1 MREEVLRMEHIF
13 CMEDGAVKLNYLS
26 IQIFRGEIYGILCLE
41 SQGIDK
47 LVELI
52 CWNRSLDNGQVFFE
66 EKLVNSVQESRNTR
80 NKVTV
85 VGRHSRLIDGM
96 TLADNLFV
104 MREGFQK
111 YVIPERAVQTETVN
125 VLKKYGIQL
134 SPKTLVK
141 DLGNYDRLVLEV
153 LKSVIAG
160 DSLTILWEISDLLS
174 AEELPRFHSLI
185 SRLAA
190 HGSTFLY
197 IYSHHEVLRPV
208 CDRIAIFKEST
219 IQKVLTVQSTVRE
232 QIQQVF
238 ARYCYE
244 KFIKIRNDM
253 EEKPRGPEVLR
264 LFQVASGNIEELSFT
279 IAKGENVLLLDQSNT
294 ILDDLTEL
302 LLGKEKPQ
310 RGRIFPVPSSG
321 TRGKRIAVIQRNPV
335 SSTLFPELSYLE
347 NLCFPLAEK
356 IPCFWQRPKFQRSV
370 LREYRDEIG
379 PVIEAGNLYDLTQK
393 ELYTLV
399 YYRYLISKPDV
410 VVCVQPL
417 SDLDM
422 YLRIYVGELMG
433 RLHKSGIAVLMLNTE
448 LYDSLYI
455 ADRLIQ
461 VKHGRII
468 GEYTRAEFDEIKLM
482 QTVIFPD

>member
-160 DSLTILWEISDLLS
+160 DSLTILPQS
-174 AEELPRFHSLI
+174 APACTR
-185 SRLAA
+185 
-190 HGSTFLY
+190 Y
-197 IYSHHEVLRPV
+197 
-208 CDRIAIFKEST
+208 
-219 IQKVLTVQSTVRE
+219 
-232 QIQQVF
+232 
-238 ARYCYE
+238 AR
-244 KFIKIRNDM
+244 
-253 EEKPRGPEVLR
+253 
-264 LFQVASGNIEELSFT
+264 
-279 IAKGENVLLLDQSNT
+279 AK
-294 ILDDLTEL
+294 
-302 LLGKEKPQ
+302 Q
-310 RGRIFPVPSSG
+310 RWG
-321 TRGKRIAVIQRNPV
+321 
-335 SSTLFPELSYLE
+335 
-347 NLCFPLAEK
+347 
-356 IPCFWQRPKFQRSV
+356 
-370 LREYRDEIG
+370 
-379 PVIEAGNLYDLTQK
+379 
-393 ELYTLV
+393 
-399 YYRYLISKPDV
+399 
-410 VVCVQPL
+410 
-417 SDLDM
+417 
-422 YLRIYVGELMG
+422 
-433 RLHKSGIAVLMLNTE
+433 
-448 LYDSLYI
+448 
-455 ADRLIQ
+455 
-461 VKHGRII
+461 
-468 GEYTRAEFDEIKLM
+468 
-482 QTVIFPD
+482 